1 MIEMQERV
9 DDYLAMGVVM
19 VWLVDPRRRKGV
31 VVSTL
36 GQHPV
41 EELAVPETAIRVALK
56 DGFAELDTLEGKT

>member
-1 MIEMQERV
+1 MQERA

-19 VWLVDPRRRKGV
+19 AWLVDPWRRKGF

-36 GQHPV
+36 GQHLV
-41 EELAVPETAIRVALK
+41 EELAVPERAIRVALK